1 MANDTTSMSIT
12 DHELLALL
20 PRSPAKRTTTEIC
33 ERLARSGHS
42 ITARSVQRRLISLS
56 MQFPVVSDERSKPF
70 GWSIKKDAPP
80 SFGVISLQE
89 AISLKMG
96 QRYLTE
102 ALPLEIVDDLKPYFK
117 LADAKLKES
126 KLYQAWMDK
135 VRIISP
141 VQSLVKP
148 PVGRNILTACYD
160 AVLKERRLQVSY
172 QRDPVEVKSYE
183 VDPLAIVLRGPVTY
197 LVVRF
202 SKSTEPSLLALQRIK
217 SAKVTDAPLFHSQLF
232 DLDDYIHQGAFG
244 FFPEGEDTLKVYF
257 FDNAAIHLQ
266 ETPFALHQD
275 LKEVA
280 PGEHVLTVKTQITQQ
295 LKWWLLG
302 FGERARVDGP
312 AFLRREFA
320 GRMVAAAKLYR

>member
-1 MANDTTSMSIT
+1 MADDTNSMSIT

-20 PRSPAKRTTTEIC
+20 PRAPAKRTTTEIC
-33 ERLARSGHS
+33 ERLARSGHT
-42 ITARSVQRRLISLS
+42 ITARSVQRRLINLS
-56 MQFPVVSDERSKPF
+56 ANFPVVSDERSKPF
-70 GWSIKKDAPP
+70 GWSIEKDAPP
-80 SFGVISLQE
+80 SLGVISLQE

-96 QRYLTE
+96 QRYLSE
-102 ALPLEIVDDLKPYFK
+102 ALPVEIIDDLKPYFK
-117 LADAKLKES
+117 LADTKLKES

-148 PVGRNILTACYD
+148 PIGRNLLTACYGG
-160 AVLKERRLQVSY
+160 VLKERRLQVSY
-172 QRDPVEVKSYE
+172 QRESSEIKSYE

-217 SAKVTDAPLFHSQLF
+217 SAKVTDSPLFHSQPF
-232 DLDDYIHQGAFG
+232 DLDAFIYEGAFG
-244 FFPEGEDTLKVYF
+244 FFPEGEETLKVYF
-257 FDNAAIHLQ
+257 FDNAAAHLQ
-266 ETPFALHQD
+266 ETPFALNQE

-280 PGEHVLTVKTQITQQ
+280 PGEHVLTVRTQITQQ

-320 GRMVAAAKLYR
+320 GRLDAAAKRYK

>member
-1 MANDTTSMSIT
+1 LANDTNSMSIT

-20 PRSPAKRTTTEIC
+20 PRAPAKRTTTEIC
-33 ERLARSGHS
+33 ERLARSGHT
-42 ITARSVQRRLISLS
+42 ITARSVQRRLINLS
-56 MQFPVVSDERSKPF
+56 ANFPVVSDERSKPF
-70 GWSIKKDAPP
+70 GWSIEKDAPP
-80 SFGVISLQE
+80 SLGVISLQE

-96 QRYLTE
+96 QRYLSE
-102 ALPLEIVDDLKPYFK
+102 ALPVEIIDDLKPYFK
-117 LADAKLKES
+117 LADTKLKES

-148 PVGRNILTACYD
+148 PIGRNLLTACYGG
-160 AVLKERRLQVSY
+160 VLKECRLQVSY
-172 QRDPVEVKSYE
+172 QRESSEIKSYE

-217 SAKVTDAPLFHSQLF
+217 SAKVTDSPLFHSQPF
-232 DLDDYIHQGAFG
+232 DLDAFIYEGAFG
-244 FFPEGEDTLKVYF
+244 FFPEGEETLKVYF
-257 FDNAAIHLQ
+257 FDNAAAHLQ
-266 ETPFALHQD
+266 ETPFALNQE

-280 PGEHVLTVKTQITQQ
+280 PGEHVLTVRTQITQQ

-320 GRMVAAAKLYR
+320 GRLDAAAKRYK